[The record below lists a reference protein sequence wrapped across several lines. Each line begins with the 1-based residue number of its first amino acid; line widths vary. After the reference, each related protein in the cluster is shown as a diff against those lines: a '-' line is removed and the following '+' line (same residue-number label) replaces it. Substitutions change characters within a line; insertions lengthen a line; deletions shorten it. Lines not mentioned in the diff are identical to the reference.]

1 MLTTLTINSQ
11 IENFE
16 LVNSQIDSIKDEA
29 EPDDCK
35 PVITQTIA
43 EQEKRAEEINQQF
56 LDLELKLMQNEAY
69 SEDDE
74 DFDL

>member
-1 MLTTLTINSQ
+1 MTINSQ

-16 LVNSQIDSIKDEA
+16 LVNSQIDSIKDEV

-35 PVITQTIA
+35 PAITQTIA

-74 DFDL
+74 DLDF